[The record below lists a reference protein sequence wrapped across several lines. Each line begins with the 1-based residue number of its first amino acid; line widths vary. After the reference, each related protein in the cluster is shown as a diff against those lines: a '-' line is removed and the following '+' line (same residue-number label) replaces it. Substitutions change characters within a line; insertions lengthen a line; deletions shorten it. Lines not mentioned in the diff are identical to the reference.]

1 MGCLGE
7 FMRYLL
13 QVALLS
19 VAFIMSG
26 YQNAFA
32 AQSPP
37 VINVGTSPTDSTS
50 TGYLVYCPCMG
61 RFGNQVAHLLGA
73 MALAHDT
80 GRILVLPPFINY
92 RRGKTTFIP
101 FEHYFSVAAIQTY
114 VPAVTM
120 QQFLGDT
127 NLWPLKERQLVCH
140 ARDLATGCAELKGN
154 PQKTFWDHHG
164 IEFKEAIAV
173 AFDAENSASVTQ
185 ALPIT
190 TYPVLALEGAPAS
203 FPVAANNR
211 HVQRYLKWSDSIRDE
226 GNAFIAKHLQR
237 PYVAIHLRNG
247 TDFQNA
253 CKFGVGQQQFMASP
267 QCGLVTGTTEDVN
280 SQNIPTISPQMCLP
294 SPNEVVR
301 ALAQANQQFMAYPA
315 IFIGTDNDDYKTEI
329 TAAVSVDV
337 QLVRGNSAMLDL
349 YVFTQA
355 DMFIG
360 NCISSFSSLAVRDRR
375 GKGLPS
381 VFFGFDSWDTNNA
394 YLGPA
399 IPFSK
404 EQ

>member
-1 MGCLGE
+1 
-7 FMRYLL
+7 MRYFLW
-13 QVALLS
+13 VALFS

-32 AQSPP
+32 EQSPP
-37 VINVGTSPTDSTS
+37 AINVDANPTDPSS

-73 MALAHDT
+73 MVLAHDT

-92 RRGKTTFIP
+92 RRGKTNFVP

-120 QQFLGDT
+120 QQFLADT
-127 NLWPLKERQLVCH
+127 NLWPLKKRQLVCH
-140 ARDLATGCAELKGN
+140 ARELARGCAELEGN
-154 PQKTFWDHHG
+154 PHKTFWEHYG

-173 AFDAENSASVTQ
+173 TFDAENSASVTQ

-190 TYPVLALEGAPAS
+190 TYPVLALAGAPAS
-203 FPVAANNR
+203 FPVVANNR
-211 HVQRYLKWSDSIRDE
+211 HVQRFLKWSDPIRDE

-247 TDFQNA
+247 NDFQNA
-253 CKFGVGQQQFMASP
+253 CKFGVGQRQYMASP
-267 QCGLVTGTTEDVN
+267 QCGLETGTTEVVN
-280 SQNIPTISPQMCLP
+280 SQNIPTISQQMCLP